1 MLLAQVLIPAATAAA
16 VLFAAWFSLDALRRP
31 GGPSSQTGA
40 LHHALGPLLLRQLAA
55 LGAAVLVAA
64 SATGLTM
71 GYLVDSWQQGA
82 LAAGSLLAGA
92 VCSGL
97 AFHIGAGIVT
107 ATASRAA
114 DGANPAPGAALSASI
129 VPAILGPGLVTGAL
143 GGLVGAA
150 AWLFD
155 EPVAQAPHLVVAF
168 ALGTGLVAAVVRLT
182 GGIAANASGLA
193 ASLVPPGSEQVQSLA
208 IGGRAASL
216 SFAAARSAEIAE
228 STALTTLAAVLLGAT
243 MAWTTGDAGW
253 LLLPLV
259 LLAVAVLATIAG
271 GLTVQLLSMG
281 SATPDVL
288 LVRSLAVISILGA
301 GGYAAVAWAMLP
313 ADWYWFFGAASA
325 GVVAALLLLLLSR
338 RSPLGPWRAARRVA
352 RASQTSPA
360 SNVVTGFAAGLES
373 AALTALVVALVIAAG
388 YALAAQAGVAHVTS
402 TTAGLAGVGLAG
414 IGFLLPGQFIA
425 AWSPVATLLESK
437 PAAGDALPEQGDD
450 PGLRP
455 PDATPA
461 AAAETCGYLVRT
473 YALAA
478 TALAVCL
485 SLFAFAA
492 LIRTNLASAAVD
504 DPERYAALVQDLDL
518 LQPGDDVKFAAANA
532 IAAHVAALEALRES
546 VADDSRF
553 GPREVR
559 QLAVATRIE
568 TVGIV
573 DALIDDDAL
582 TPRQAGG
589 IEPSPLP
596 LPGSLPVSSAR
607 PGVLAAGF
615 AGLLLALF
623 AAAAAIRAV
632 GRTAGELIST
642 TTGGVEPTQPGEPPA
657 LQSISATA
665 ARPAGR
671 VLLPVF
677 ICSIIVPV
685 ALGAAIRYG
694 LGESGNDAWL
704 VVAGLLL
711 FGGIGAVAVA
721 VVLDGASTVWGVTAA
736 SITALADPGP
746 GGAPSAAHPGTA
758 LAASTGAETGE
769 TFRTAAVPALAAFA
783 KLAAAAALAFASLFV
798 S

>member
-55 LGAAVLVAA
+55 LGAAALVAA
-64 SATGLTM
+64 SATGLTV
-71 GYLVDSWQQGA
+71 GYLVDSWQQGS

-92 VCSGL
+92 ACSGL

-114 DGANPAPGAALSASI
+114 DGANPAPGAALSASM

-243 MAWTTGDAGW
+243 MAWVTGDAGW

-271 GLTVQLLSMG
+271 GLTAQLLSMG
-281 SATPDVL
+281 PGTPDVL
-288 LVRSLAVISILGA
+288 LVRSLAVTSVLGT

-325 GVVAALLLLLLSR
+325 GVVAAPLLLLLSR

-373 AALTALVVALVIAAG
+373 AALTALVVALAIAAG

-402 TTAGLAGVGLAG
+402 TAAGLAGVGLAG
-414 IGFLLPGQFIA
+414 MGFLLPGQFIA
-425 AWSPVATLLESK
+425 AWSPVATLLHSQ
-437 PAAGDALPEQGDD
+437 PATAGASPKGDD
-450 PGLRP
+450 SGLRP
-455 PDATPA
+455 PAATPA
-461 AAAETCGYLVRT
+461 PAAETCGHLVRT

-478 TALAVCL
+478 TALTVCL
-485 SLFAFAA
+485 SLLAFAA

-504 DPERYAALVQDLDL
+504 DPERYAALAQDLDL

-568 TVGIV
+568 TEGIV

-615 AGLLLALF
+615 AGLLLAFF

-632 GRTAGELIST
+632 GRAAGELIST
-642 TTGGVEPTQPGEPPA
+642 TTGGVEPTHPGEPPA

-694 LGESGNDAWL
+694 LGESVNDAWH

-711 FGGIGAVAVA
+711 FGGIGAVTVA
-721 VVLDGASTVWGVTAA
+721 VVLDGASTVWGVALD
-736 SITALADPGP
+736 SITALAAPGP
-746 GGAPSAAHPGTA
+746 GGAPSADHPGTA
-758 LAASTGAETGE
+758 LAASTGAETGA
-769 TFRTAAVPALAAFA
+769 TFHTAAVPALVAFA
-783 KLAAAAALAFASLFV
+783 KLAAAAALAFAPLFV